1 MKTSIEPMMTR
12 TRPESKMEKVE
23 APRSSGCFNLD
34 LVAQEQMNED
44 LKTWTPPETVLS

>member
-23 APRSSGCFNLD
+23 APRSSGCFNFD